1 MAFVVHAQQI
11 KEIIMSTPLFT
22 IILTILMTIAPIQA
36 AQNVHTHGTGQWQIM
51 STEDRL
57 VMTMKL
63 PAMSII
69 GFEHEAS
76 TNKEKEIIDA
86 AKKILQG
93 PSLFAFYS
101 TSRITKK
108 STRIPLITPSNQ
120 SVSMVVESAKTGAK
134 DDSHDDHHHHHDDH
148 HNHKVHDEDNA
159 HNETHAEFQVT
170 FEYKKNDRISSISTT
185 LFNHFNGIEQI
196 EASIITDQKQSSAI
210 LTKDNPKIR
219 L

>member
-1 MAFVVHAQQI
+1 
-11 KEIIMSTPLFT
+11 MSTPLFT

>member
-1 MAFVVHAQQI
+1 MAFVPHAQQI
-11 KEIIMSTPLFT
+11 KEILMTNRLFI
-22 IILTILMTIAPIQA
+22 IILSILITMAPIQG
-36 AQNVHTHGTGQWQIM
+36 AQNVHTHGTGQWHIM

-69 GFEHEAS
+69 GFEHKAS

-86 AKKILQG
+86 AKKILQD
-93 PSLFAFYS
+93 PSLFTFYS

-108 STRIPLITPSNQ
+108 SNPIPLITPSNQ
-120 SVSMVVESAKTGAK
+120 SVSMVVESAKTEAK
-134 DDSHDDHHHHHDDH
+134 DDAHDDDHHHHDDH
-148 HNHKVHDEDNA
+148 DDHDA
-159 HNETHAEFQVT
+159 HNETHAEFHAT
-170 FEYKKNDRISSISTT
+170 FEYKKIDRISSISTT
-185 LFNHFNGIEQI
+185 LFDHFNGIEKI

-210 LTKDNPKIR
+210 LTKDNPRIR

>member
-1 MAFVVHAQQI
+1 
-11 KEIIMSTPLFT
+11 MSTPLFT
-22 IILTILMTIAPIQA
+22 IILTILVATHSQA
-36 AQNVHTHGTGQWQIM
+36 AQNVHTHGTGQWHII

-69 GFEHEAS
+69 GFEHKAT

-86 AKKILQG
+86 AKKILQD

-108 STRIPLITPSNQ
+108 STRIPLLTPSNQ
-120 SVSMVVESAKTGAK
+120 SVSMVVESAGAK
-134 DDSHDDHHHHHDDH
+134 DDAHNDDHHHDDH
-148 HNHKVHDEDNA
+148 HNPKDHDENNA
-159 HNETHAEFQVT
+159 HNKTHAEFHVT
-170 FEYKKNDRISSISTT
+170 CEFKKNDRISSISTT
-185 LFNHFNGIEQI
+185 LFNHFNGIETI

-210 LTKDNPKIR
+210 LTKDNPRIR

>member
-1 MAFVVHAQQI
+1 
-11 KEIIMSTPLFT
+11 MSTPLFT

-86 AKKILQG
+86 AKKILQD

-134 DDSHDDHHHHHDDH
+134 DDGHDDHHHHHDDH

-159 HNETHAEFQVT
+159 HNETHAEFHVT

-210 LTKDNPKIR
+210 LTKDNPRIR